1 MVVSWPHA
9 PILPGEK
16 DSINVVFKGLSI
28 GYFNKNIWVNTNS
41 SKKRLVL
48 KICGEVNE
56 EKKVSL

>member
-1 MVVSWPHA
+1 MLQYYP
-9 PILPGEK
+9 EKK